1 MWIVQVA
8 LRRPYT
14 FIVLAFVI
22 AIFGSLSALRTP
34 TDIFPSI
41 NIPVVSVVWTYS
53 GLLPKDMSDRVIYYY
68 ERQLTS
74 QVNGIQH
81 TESQSLNGYGVVKV
95 FFQKDVDM
103 GCACRKLNPGILVMQ
118 SAQDWATTNA
128 PGAIDGAR
136 DRRIVLQ

>member
-8 LRRPYT
+8 LKRPYT
-14 FIVLAFVI
+14 FIVLAFLI
-22 AIFGSLSALRTP
+22 AIFGSLSAVRTP

-53 GLLPKDMSDRVIYYY
+53 GLLPKDMSDQVIYYY

-81 TESQSLNGYGVVKV
+81 MESQSLNGYGVVYI
-95 FFQKDVDM
+95 
-103 GCACRKLNPGILVMQ
+103 RLV
-118 SAQDWATTNA
+118 
-128 PGAIDGAR
+128 IDHENEQ
-136 DRRIVLQ
+136 I